1 MKKLAMIGAGGHGKV
16 VREAALISGWDE
28 VDFYDD
34 YQVDHESN
42 SIKGGIDRYVDQMN
56 SYQGVTIS
64 VGNTTAR
71 LSIHHKLEKLGV
83 NFVTVIHPFTSIS
96 PSAVIGPGSVVL
108 AGAIVNS
115 SARIGVSSILNT
127 GCSIDHDCVLGDFV
141 HICPGVHLAGGVS
154 IGRETWVGIGSAV
167 IQNIKIGAS
176 VFVAAGSI
184 IASDVPFG
192 QKVRGVPAKSFHSI
206 SNSGE

>member
-1 MKKLAMIGAGGHGKV
+1 MIGAGGHGRV

-28 VDFYDD
+28 VDFFDD
-34 YQVDHESN
+34 NLANHKSEGV
-42 SIKGGIDRYVDQMN
+42 KGGIDRYIDQMN

-64 VGNTTAR
+64 IGNVAAR
-71 LSIHHKLEKLGV
+71 LNIHHKLEKLGV

-115 SARIGVSSILNT
+115 SARIGSSSILNT
-127 GCSIDHDCVLGDFV
+127 GCSIDHDCVLEDFV

-154 IGRETWVGIGSAV
+154 IGRETWVGIGSNV
-167 IQNIKIGAS
+167 IQNVKIGAS

-184 IASDVPFG
+184 VVSDVPSG
-192 QKVRGVPAKSFHSI
+192 QKVKGVPAKSFPLKL
-206 SNSGE
+206 NSDQ